1 MSKDGRSCS
10 STKVL
15 IWQPDETDWNKS
27 VVAQIG
33 IEEGMRIA
41 MCHVQSQFH
50 FKCYLLVGLLLPNL
64 EIIFLYS
71 LRN

>member
-27 VVAQIG
+27 VVAQNG
-33 IEEGMRIA
+33 IEEGMQIA

-50 FKCYLLVGLLLPNL
+50 FKCYLLVGLLLWNL

-71 LRN
+71 LGN